1 MKGNSTIDDVAK
13 AAGVAR
19 VTVSRVL
26 NNGANVR
33 PETRER
39 VQRAVESLGYSVNQQ
54 ARALASGSSRQIMLI
69 HAHSPELEPNSYYNA
84 GLELGALR
92 GCSSI
97 GFDLVTRAVD
107 PHDENRL
114 RLLASILERERPAG
128 LIVSPPLSDDIE
140 FLKTARRSGVRVIA
154 VSAGE
159 VSRATVMAVG
169 IDERAGGLAI
179 GHHLTSLGHR
189 RIGFIKGPSEHRA
202 AALRYDGFLEAL
214 REVGIEKEQWTSVG
228 DFTFKSG
235 VEAADELLHDG
246 VKLTAI
252 ACANDDMAA
261 GVMLA
266 LHRAGLEIPR
276 AISVTGFDDTPMSE
290 IVWPPLTTVRQPIKD
305 FTERAVHLL
314 VDNQVNDSVHYDTLP
329 FALIVRESTAP
340 PREA

>member
-1 MKGNSTIDDVAK
+1 MKRNSTIDDVAK

-26 NNGANVR
+26 NNGENVR
-33 PETRER
+33 PETRKR
-39 VQRAVESLGYSVNQQ
+39 VQQAVESLGYSVNQQ

-69 HAHSPELEPNSYYNA
+69 HAHSPEREPNSYYNA

-97 GFDLVTRAVD
+97 GLDLVTRAVD

-128 LIVSPPLSDDIE
+128 LILSPPLSDDLEFIE
-140 FLKTARRSGVRVIA
+140 TARRSGVRVIA

-159 VSRATVMAVG
+159 ESRATVMAVG

-179 GHHLTSLGHR
+179 GRHLTSLGHR
-189 RIGFIKGPSEHRA
+189 RIGFIKGPPEHRA
-202 AALRYDGFLEAL
+202 AALRHDGFLEAL
-214 REVGIEKEQWTSVG
+214 HEVGIEKEQWTSLG

-235 VEAADELLHDG
+235 VESADELLRDG
-246 VKLTAI
+246 AKLTAI

-305 FTERAVHLL
+305 FAERAVHLL
-314 VDNQVNDSVHYDTLP
+314 VDNQVNGSVHYEALP